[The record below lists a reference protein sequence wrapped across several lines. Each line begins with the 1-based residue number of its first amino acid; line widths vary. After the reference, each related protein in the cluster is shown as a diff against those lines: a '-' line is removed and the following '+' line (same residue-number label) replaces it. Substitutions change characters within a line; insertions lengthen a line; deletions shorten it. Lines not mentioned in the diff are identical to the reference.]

1 MSTNMGMLAFSNTN
15 TTTNTTT
22 SIEEDL
28 NSRDV
33 PLVEVPPITTVDKN
47 MGALFDVPINSK
59 VSSNEVVDN
68 TGSQSVQAASSTA
81 STTIPTP
88 TTINTQ
94 RKKNLANKYR
104 PQKWDDLV
112 EQDAIKQILSYELK
126 TGNLKR
132 CMLFTG
138 GAGTGKCLGKD
149 TPVKM
154 FDGTN
159 KLVQDIQKDDLLLGP
174 DGNSRIVTSTCT
186 GRELMYKVTLEDGSN
201 FTCNK
206 SHILTLKNKHTYE
219 LNHFNVEEIYNN
231 LEEYKDYYSVKYND
245 PILYNYKIEQLQEDD
260 YFGFTIEGDYTSQ
273 IENMDKCFVLG
284 NGIITHNTTSA
295 RIFANEI
302 ESVHANIFEINC
314 ADNTGVDDIRKLL
327 IEPSQVK
334 PLTGKY
340 KVFILDESHMLTTQ
354 SQNALL
360 KILEEPPSYCV
371 YILCTTDPQKVLP
384 TIMSRTVRYDFQLIS
399 SKGILD
405 RLLYILESEKNST
418 DGVPV
423 ESWSTDALEL
433 LTESCSGHLRN
444 AVISLEKV
452 LSFTK
457 NITIADVEKVLGVT
471 SYDILFNV
479 LNSILNKDSSLL
491 LSQIDTVA
499 KSGMDLKLFVKNF
512 LSFVLEVNKYLILKI
527 SGNINSPMELL
538 TLPKSFETRLN
549 VYNISH
555 KDTLKLLLK
564 ILVELNSNLKWETD
578 VRPVLETQLLLMV
591 I

>member
-1 MSTNMGMLAFSNTN
+1 MSLGLGLGLDNNNINTRANAN
-15 TTTNTTT
+15 TPTTYT
-22 SIEEDL
+22 EDINKTVNEVPL
-28 NSRDV
+28 VDV
-33 PLVEVPPITTVDKN
+33 PLVTTVDKN
-47 MGALFDVPINSK
+47 MGALFEAPTTSK
-59 VSSNEVVDN
+59 ISSSEVVN
-68 TGSQSVQAASSTA
+68 NSSINQQAQTV
-81 STTIPTP
+81 P
-88 TTINTQ
+88 TTAPITNNTNTINIQ

-104 PQKWDDLV
+104 PQKWNDLV

-138 GAGTGKCLGKD
+138 GAGTGK
-149 TPVKM
+149 
-154 FDGTN
+154 
-159 KLVQDIQKDDLLLGP
+159 
-174 DGNSRIVTSTCT
+174 
-186 GRELMYKVTLEDGSN
+186 
-201 FTCNK
+201 
-206 SHILTLKNKHTYE
+206 
-219 LNHFNVEEIYNN
+219 
-231 LEEYKDYYSVKYND
+231 
-245 PILYNYKIEQLQEDD
+245 
-260 YFGFTIEGDYTSQ
+260 
-273 IENMDKCFVLG
+273 
-284 NGIITHNTTSA
+284 TTSA

-314 ADNTGVDDIRKLL
+314 ADNTGVDDVRKLL

-340 KVFILDESHMLTTQ
+340 KIFILDECHMLTTQ

-423 ESWSTDALEL
+423 ESWSIDALEL

-471 SYDILFNV
+471 SYDILFDV
-479 LNSILNKDSSLL
+479 LNSILNKDSNLL